1 MCGDMT
7 RSAARANPHLAPA
20 PGGPKAP
27 RAAWSTVLSLLVYLW
42 PKHELAL
49 RVRLVLASLAML
61 LSVIATVYV
70 PILFARSVDRLSQGG
85 SAVIVVPAALIVGYA
100 IVRIAAAAFGELR
113 DAIFAAVQM
122 RASRVVARQ
131 TFEHLHGL
139 SMRFHLDRQTGGLSN
154 IILRGTLG
162 IQNVLRLATFNLL
175 PTIIQLLLTVG
186 VLWYK
191 FNAWYA
197 LITFAAVGF
206 YMVFTFTFTA
216 WRTKFRR
223 QMNETDN
230 EAQTKAIDSLLNFE
244 TVKYFGNEVH
254 ESRRFDESLARYETA
269 SVKSQ
274 VSLNALNIGQAV
286 IISIALAVMMLMA
299 ADGVVYH
306 HMKVGQFVLVNTY
319 LMQLYVPLNFLGFVY
334 LQLNQGLIDMEQ
346 MFSLM
351 RVNFEVTDRPGAI
364 ALEPQ
369 GAPVEVAFEDVHF
382 GYNPDRDI
390 LKGVSFS
397 VAAGQK
403 VAIVGPTGSGK
414 STISRLLFRFY
425 DTVSGTVRVDGH
437 DVRDYTQ
444 HSLRAAI
451 GVVPQDTVLFNDT
464 IFYNIAYGRPGAS
477 VEEIEQA
484 ARLAQIHDFIVSL
497 PQGYKTKVGE
507 RGLKLSGGEK
517 QRVAIARTI
526 LKNPRILIL
535 DEATSALDTATEQDI
550 GAALRSVAYDRTTLV
565 IAHRLSTVTDADEI
579 LVLREGLIVERGRHA
594 ALLEANGVYAG
605 MWAAQVE
612 LDEGVQSVEG
622 EAAPSESSVEHAQ
635 DEAGQVL
642 LAQASTK

>member
-1 MCGDMT
+1 MT

-20 PGGPKAP
+20 SAAPKAP
-27 RAAWSTVLSLLVYLW
+27 RNAWSTILSLLPYLW
-42 PKHELAL
+42 PKHEFGL
-49 RVRLVLASLAML
+49 RVRLVLASIAMVLAK
-61 LSVIATVYV
+61 VATVYV
-70 PILFARSVDRLSQGG
+70 PILYSHAIDHLVHKAGPL
-85 SAVIVVPAALIVGYA
+85 AVPAAIIVAYA
-100 IVRIAAAAFGELR
+100 VVRIAAAAFGELR

-131 TFEHLHGL
+131 TFEHLHAL

-162 IQNVLRLATFNLL
+162 IQNVLRLATFNVM
-175 PTIIQLLLTVG
+175 PTIIELVLTVG
-186 VLWYK
+186 ILWRL
-191 FNAWYA
+191 FNFWYA
-197 LITFAAVGF
+197 LITFLAVGC
-206 YMVFTFTFTA
+206 YMAFTFTFTA

-223 QMNETDN
+223 TMNETDN

-244 TVKYFGNEVH
+244 TVKYFGNEAH
-254 ESRRFDESLARYETA
+254 ESRRYDESLARFEQA

-274 VSLNALNIGQAV
+274 VSLNALNIGQGV
-286 IISIALAVMMLMA
+286 IISVALAVLMLMA
-299 ADGVVYH
+299 ANGVVH
-306 HMKVGQFVLVNTY
+306 HTMTVGQFVLVNTY

-334 LQLNQGLIDMEQ
+334 LQINQGLIDMEQ
-346 MFSLM
+346 MFSLL
-351 RVNFEVTDRPGAI
+351 RVEHEITDRAGARV
-364 ALEPQ
+364 LEPQ
-369 GAPVEVAFEDVHF
+369 GPPAEVRFENVCF
-382 GYNPDRDI
+382 AYNPDRQI
-390 LKGVSFS
+390 LKGVSFA
-397 VAAGQK
+397 VAPGRK
-403 VAIVGPTGSGK
+403 VAIVGPTGAGK

-425 DTVSGTVRVDGH
+425 DTVSGTVRVDGT
-437 DVRDYTQ
+437 DVRDFTQ
-444 HSLRAAI
+444 HSLRGGI

-484 ARLAQIHDFIVSL
+484 ARAAQIHDFIVSL

-535 DEATSALDTATEQDI
+535 DEATSALDTATEQEI
-550 GAALRSVAYDRTTLV
+550 GTALRRVAYDRTTLV

-579 LVLREGLIVERGRHA
+579 LVLREGVIVERGSHA
-594 ALLEANGVYAG
+594 ALLEMGGVYAG

-612 LDEGVQSVEG
+612 LDE
-622 EAAPSESSVEHAQ
+622 AAHIAGIDPTQLQKTVSEVAE
-635 DEAGQVL
+635 
-642 LAQASTK
+642 

>member
-1 MCGDMT
+1 
-7 RSAARANPHLAPA
+7 
-20 PGGPKAP
+20 
-27 RAAWSTVLSLLVYLW
+27 
-42 PKHELAL
+42 
-49 RVRLVLASLAML
+49 ML
-61 LSVIATVYV
+61 LAKVATVYV
-70 PILFARSVDRLSQGG
+70 PILYSHAVDRLSHG
-85 SAVIVVPAALIVGYA
+85 ATIIVVPAAIIVAYA
-100 IVRIAAAAFGELR
+100 GVRIAAAGFGELR

-162 IQNVLRLATFNLL
+162 IQNVLRLATFNVI
-175 PTIIQLLLTVG
+175 PTIIELLLTVG
-186 VLWYK
+186 ILWHL
-191 FNAWYA
+191 FNFWYA
-197 LITFAAVGF
+197 LITFVAVGF
-206 YMVFTFTFTA
+206 YMAFTFTFTA

-223 QMNETDN
+223 TMNETDN

-254 ESRRFDESLARYETA
+254 ESRRFDESLAKFEKA

-286 IISIALAVMMLMA
+286 IISIALAVLMLMA
-299 ADGVVYH
+299 AYGVAQGT
-306 HMKVGQFVLVNTY
+306 MTVGQFVLVNTY

-334 LQLNQGLIDMEQ
+334 LQVNQGLIDMEQ
-346 MFSLM
+346 MFSLL
-351 RVNFEVTDRPGAI
+351 RVSHEVTDRPGARE
-364 ALEPQ
+364 LEPQ
-369 GAPVEVAFEDVHF
+369 GPPAEVRFEDVHF

-390 LKGVSFS
+390 LKGVSFT
-397 VAAGQK
+397 VAPGRK

-425 DTVSGTVRVDGH
+425 DTVSGTVLVDGH

-464 IFYNIAYGRPGAS
+464 IFYNIAYGRPGAT
-477 VEEIEQA
+477 VAEIEQA
-484 ARLAQIHDFIVSL
+484 ARFAQIHDFIVSL

-535 DEATSALDTATEQDI
+535 DEATSALDTATEQEI
-550 GAALRSVAYDRTTLV
+550 SAALRSIARDRTTLV

-579 LVLREGLIVERGRHA
+579 LVLREGLIVERGSHA
-594 ALLEANGVYAG
+594 GLLGAAGVYAG

-612 LDEGVQSVEG
+612 LDEAAVIAGVDPVQLQKSVS
-622 EAAPSESSVEHAQ
+622 EAAE
-635 DEAGQVL
+635 
-642 LAQASTK
+642 

>member
-1 MCGDMT
+1 MI
-7 RSAARANPHLAPA
+7 LA
-20 PGGPKAP
+20 K
-27 RAAWSTVLSLLVYLW
+27 V
-42 PKHELAL
+42 
-49 RVRLVLASLAML
+49 
-61 LSVIATVYV
+61 ATVYV
-70 PILFARSVDRLSQGG
+70 PILYSHAVDRL
-85 SAVIVVPAALIVGYA
+85 AHKPADAIIIVPAAIIVAYA
-100 IVRIAAAAFGELR
+100 GVRIAAAGFGELR

-162 IQNVLRLATFNLL
+162 IQNVLRLATFNVI
-175 PTIIQLLLTVG
+175 PTIIELLLTVG
-186 VLWYK
+186 ILWHL

-197 LITFAAVGF
+197 LITFVAVGF
-206 YMVFTFTFTA
+206 YMGFTFSFTA

-223 QMNETDN
+223 IMNETDN

-244 TVKYFGNEVH
+244 TVKYFGNEEH
-254 ESRRFDESLARYETA
+254 ESKRFDESLARYETA

-274 VSLNALNIGQAV
+274 VSLNALNIGQAI

-299 ADGVVYH
+299 ATGVAHH
-306 HMKVGQFVLVNTY
+306 HMTVGQFVLVNTY

-334 LQLNQGLIDMEQ
+334 LQLNQGLVDMEQ

-351 RVNFEVTDRPGAI
+351 RVNFEVVDKPGARI
-364 ALEPQ
+364 LAPQ
-369 GAPVEVAFEDVHF
+369 GPPAEVRFENVHF
-382 GYNPDRDI
+382 GYNPDREI
-390 LKGVSFS
+390 LKGISFT
-397 VAAGQK
+397 VAPGQK
-403 VAIVGPTGSGK
+403 VALVGPTGSGK
-414 STISRLLFRFY
+414 STISRMLFRFY
-425 DTVSGTVRVDGH
+425 DVTQGDVLVDNT
-437 DVRDYTQ
+437 DVRDVTQ

-451 GVVPQDTVLFNDT
+451 GVVPQDTVLFNDS
-464 IFYNIAYGRPGAS
+464 IYYNIAYGKPGATT
-477 VEEIEQA
+477 EEIEQA

-535 DEATSALDTATEQDI
+535 DEATSALDTATEQEI
-550 GAALRSVAYDRTTLV
+550 GAALNSVANNRTTLV

-579 LVLREGLIVERGRHA
+579 LVLRDGEIVERGNHA
-594 ALLEANGVYAG
+594 ALLEAGNVYAA

-612 LDEGVQSVEG
+612 LDEVAEVVGVDPILLQQGQPQPAPAEREEPQRDQPEPGQLQNSVS
-622 EAAPSESSVEHAQ
+622 EAVE
-635 DEAGQVL
+635 
-642 LAQASTK
+642 

>member
-1 MCGDMT
+1 M
-7 RSAARANPHLAPA
+7 
-20 PGGPKAP
+20 
-27 RAAWSTVLSLLVYLW
+27 SLLPYLW
-42 PKHELAL
+42 PKHALGL
-49 RVRLVLASLAML
+49 RVRLVLAVISML
-61 LSVIATVYV
+61 LGIAATVYL
-70 PILFARSVDRLSQGG
+70 PIPYIHAVNRLSAKAGPL
-85 SAVIVVPAALIVGYA
+85 AVPAAIIVAYA
-100 IVRIAAAAFGELR
+100 LVRVASAAFGELR
-113 DAIFAAVQM
+113 DAIFAKVQM
-122 RASRVVARQ
+122 RASREVARQ

-162 IQNVLRLATFNLL
+162 IQTVLRLVAFNVL
-175 PTIIQLLLTVG
+175 PTIIQLLATVA
-186 VLWYK
+186 VLWHM
-191 FNAWYA
+191 FNVWYA
-197 LITFAAVGF
+197 VTTFLAVAV
-206 YMVFTFTFTA
+206 YMGFTFGFTA

-223 QMNETDN
+223 AMNESDN

-244 TVKYFGNEVH
+244 TVKYFGNEAH
-254 ESRRFDESLARYETA
+254 ESRRFDESLARFEKA

-274 VSLNALNIGQAV
+274 VSLNALNIGQAS
-286 IISIALAVMMLMA
+286 IISVALAVMMLMA
-299 ADGVVYH
+299 AHGVVYD
-306 HMKVGQFVLVNTY
+306 HMQVGQFVLVNTY
-319 LMQLYVPLNFLGFVY
+319 LIQLYVPLNFLGFVY
-334 LQLNQGLIDMEQ
+334 FQLNQGLVDMEQ
-346 MFSLM
+346 MFALM
-351 RVNFEVTDRPGAI
+351 RVNYEITDQPGAI
-364 ALEPQ
+364 ALKPQ
-369 GAPVEVAFEDVHF
+369 GPPVEVRFEDVHF

-397 VAAGQK
+397 VAPGQK

-425 DTVSGTVRVDGH
+425 DTVSGTVLVDGH

-477 VEEIEQA
+477 VAEIEQA
-484 ARLAQIHDFIVSL
+484 ARLAQIHDFIVAL

-526 LKNPRILIL
+526 LKNPRVLIL

-550 GAALRSVAYDRTTLV
+550 GTALRSVAYDRTTLV

-579 LVLREGLIVERGRHA
+579 LVLREGAIVERGSHA
-594 ALLEANGVYAG
+594 ALLAADGVYAD
-605 MWAAQVE
+605 MWAAQ
-612 LDEGVQSVEG
+612 Q
-622 EAAPSESSVEHAQ
+622 VEH
-635 DEAGQVL
+635 EEEVTGHKVL
-642 LAQASTK
+642 GEVAE